1 MKRRKTD
8 KKASIGLAV
17 AFIIFGATGIATT
30 SMAGEASSSN
40 TAAMAQEEFESDPWE
55 PFNSKM
61 FFFNHDILD
70 QYILKPVAKGWNLV
84 LPDVVQRSLR
94 NVVDK
99 TNVLPRLLN
108 SLVQGKFAGA
118 GREVA
123 RFTIN
128 STVGLGGFWI
138 SLKMALA
145 LTRATKIPV
154 RVYGFMGWGPVLI

>member
-84 LPDVVQRSLR
+84 LPDVVQAACATSSITPTCSHASSTVWFRVSSQAQGERSP
-94 NVVDK
+94 
-99 TNVLPRLLN
+99 VLPSTARLA
-108 SLVQGKFAGA
+108 SVD
-118 GREVA
+118 
-123 RFTIN
+123 
-128 STVGLGGFWI
+128 FWI

>member
-17 AFIIFGATGIATT
+17 AFIIFGATGI

-84 LPDVVQRSLR
+84 LPDVVSAQPAQRR
-94 NVVDK
+94 
-99 TNVLPRLLN
+99 R
-108 SLVQGKFAGA
+108 
-118 GREVA
+118 
-123 RFTIN
+123 
-128 STVGLGGFWI
+128 
-138 SLKMALA
+138 
-145 LTRATKIPV
+145 
-154 RVYGFMGWGPVLI
+154 